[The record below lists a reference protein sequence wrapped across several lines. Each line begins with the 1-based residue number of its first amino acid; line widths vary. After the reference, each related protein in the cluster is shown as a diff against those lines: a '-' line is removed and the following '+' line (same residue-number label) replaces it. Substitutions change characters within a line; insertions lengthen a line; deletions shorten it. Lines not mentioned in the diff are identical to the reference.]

1 MNKRLLVGVDEFTLT
16 LHTRDSENSN
26 NWTATAE
33 SFIVRFIKLSR
44 LTELFGEKI
53 SVSSKLP
60 AGYTNGYMYETISGY
75 FAVAYNDRFSN
86 MGVIV
91 KFSAEAWAWYQKRY
105 CEVFGNK
112 IQIHSFLNMAVSTE
126 YHLRLTRIDITA
138 DYIDYGDTTDPNRIF
153 DDIRNERLL
162 IVDHNGRKT
171 KRKLSDYGKDG
182 LTQSVLIGSRKSNSK
197 ALLRIYDKRS
207 EQVDRFGFR
216 YFEAI
221 KTKSWVRFEASYRSD
236 YAHMIGQD
244 LLMDIHTD
252 VELSQFLAS
261 KILDKYR
268 FVGIDGNYTEYTQDL
283 LAVTEN
289 ANYPALR
296 SENPQ
301 NNSLKKSILYLIK
314 GSGLFPTLFK
324 FRAIWNEDG
333 EHKLIDY
340 LLDIYH
346 SAFLPEAEKNRAL
359 IAWIKKNY
367 ATLKDLSI
375 SEILTYED
383 IPPKTALPPFDLIQL
398 PTAKKITETPLPR
411 NTPIPNHEDTKLNLT
426 SEEISD
432 EEFYKL
438 FKKEI

>member
-1 MNKRLLVGVDEFTLT
+1 MNKRLWVGVDEFTIT
-16 LHTRDSENSN
+16 LHTHYSEKSN
-26 NWTATAE
+26 DWMTTAE

-44 LTELFGEKI
+44 LTELFGEKT
-53 SVSSKLP
+53 SVNSKLP

-75 FAVAYNDRFSN
+75 FAVAFNDRFPN

-105 CEVFGNK
+105 GEVFGGK
-112 IQIHSFLNMAVSTE
+112 IQIHSFLNMVVSTE
-126 YHLRLTRIDITA
+126 YSTRLTRIDITA
-138 DYIDYGDTTDPNRIF
+138 DYINYGDITDPNKIF
-153 DDIRNERLL
+153 DNLKNARVFIA
-162 IVDHNGRKT
+162 DHNGRKT

-182 LTQSVLIGSRKSNSK
+182 LTQSVLIGSRKANTK

-207 EQVDRFGFR
+207 EQIDRFGFR

-221 KTKSWVRFEASYRSD
+221 KTNSWVRFEASYRGD

-244 LLMDIHTD
+244 LMLDIHSD
-252 VELSQFLAS
+252 VELSKYLAS

-268 FVGIDGNYTEYTQDL
+268 FVDKDGNYTVYTQDL
-283 LAVTEN
+283 LAIAEN

-296 SENPQ
+296 SESPH

-324 FRAIWNEDG
+324 FRAFLGEDG
-333 EHKLIDY
+333 ERSLIDY

-346 SAFLPEAEKNRAL
+346 NAFLPEAEKNRTL

-375 SEILTYED
+375 SEILTYDD
-383 IPPKTALPPFDLIQL
+383 IPEKTKLEFFDLTPVILNSLKDSKPKPTIQESVQPSVL
-398 PTAKKITETPLPR
+398 DPDRDFEKNFI
-411 NTPIPNHEDTKLNLT
+411 NI
-426 SEEISD
+426 
-432 EEFYKL
+432 
-438 FKKEI
+438 